1 MTPKE
6 VPMIKYLKLKS
17 DAEVNQEEKV
27 NSVNPNIT
35 PGMAYPDIEKL
46 LSVFNVLFPENLLL
60 ILAIKAT
67 NVKIIEEKKTK

>member
-6 VPMIKYLKLKS
+6 VPMKKYLKLIG
-17 DAEVNQEEKV
+17 DDEVNQEEKV
-27 NSVNPNIT
+27 KSVNPNIT